1 MAKSPDHLRVALQ
14 DAAGKPA
21 PEAVSKPDSPASQPY
36 ERPSRQGK
44 VAVTGFFDPSVRR
57 QLKVMA
63 AEGDTTVQALL
74 TEALND
80 VFAKHG
86 KPEVAE

>member
-1 MAKSPDHLRVALQ
+1 MAKSPDLRAALQ
-14 DAAGKPA
+14 GAAGKPA
-21 PEAVSKPDSPASQPY
+21 TEATPKPGSPASQPY
-36 ERPSRQGK
+36 ERPSRAGK
-44 VAVTGFFDPSVRR
+44 VAVTGFFDSRVRR

-80 VFAKHG
+80 LFAKHW

>member
-1 MAKSPDHLRVALQ
+1 MAKSPDLRAALQ
-14 DAAGKPA
+14 GAASKPV
-21 PEAVSKPDSPASQPY
+21 PEAASKPGSSGSRPY

-44 VAVTGFFDPSVRR
+44 VAVTGFFDPRVRR

-63 AEGDTTVQALL
+63 AEADTTVQGLL

-80 VFAKHG
+80 LFAKHG

>member
-1 MAKSPDHLRVALQ
+1 MAKSPDLRAAMTG
-14 DAAGKPA
+14 AAGKPET
-21 PEAVSKPDSPASQPY
+21 EAASKPGSPTPQPY
-36 ERPSRQGK
+36 SRPSRQGK
-44 VAVTGFFDPSVRR
+44 VAVTGFFDPRVRR

-74 TEALND
+74 TEALNN

-86 KPEVAE
+86 RPEVAE

>member
-1 MAKSPDHLRVALQ
+1 MAKSTDLRAALKG
-14 DAAGKPA
+14 AAGKLETETA
-21 PEAVSKPDSPASQPY
+21 SKSGSPASQPY
-36 ERPSRQGK
+36 ARPSREGK
-44 VAVTGFFDPSVRR
+44 VAVTGFFDTRVRR

-80 VFAKHG
+80 LFAKHG
-86 KPEVAE
+86 RPEVAA

>member
-1 MAKSPDHLRVALQ
+1 MAKPADLRAVLKN
-14 DAAGKPA
+14 AAEKPET
-21 PEAVSKPDSPASQPY
+21 EAASKPSTPASQPY
-36 ERPSRQGK
+36 ARPSREGK
-44 VAVTGFFDPSVRR
+44 VAVTGFFDTRVRR
-57 QLKVMA
+57 QLKIMA

-80 VFAKHG
+80 LFAKHG